1 LKKRTKKLLLPLH
14 LSPDEIEAIQLTL
27 GVSLRAVGVGLP
39 IALLLATLLSRFRF
53 PGKFLVN
60 AAVHLPLMLPP
71 VVTGWLLLLIFGVN
85 GPVGSLLDRILHI
98 RLAFTETGAA
108 FACGVMI
115 LPLMVRAIRLS
126 LDAVDPGLLQ
136 AARSLGAGPL
146 DAFASITLPLAAP
159 GVLAAAV
166 LGYTASLGEFGA
178 VITFA
183 ASIPGQTRTLPLAIY
198 AALDTPGGEAIAA
211 RLSIVSICLALA
223 GLSIAELLSRRQAR

>member
-1 LKKRTKKLLLPLH
+1 VVAF
-14 LSPDEIEAIQLTL
+14 SADEIEAIELTL

-39 IALLLATLLSRFRF
+39 VALLLATLLSRTRW
-53 PGKFLVN
+53 PGKFILN
-60 AAVHLPLMLPP
+60 AVVHLPLMLPP
-71 VVTGWLLLLIFGVN
+71 VVTGWLLLLVFGVN
-85 GPVGSLLDRILHI
+85 GPIGAFLDRVLDI

-108 FACGVMI
+108 LACGVMI

-126 LDAVDPGLLQ
+126 LDATDPGLLA

-146 DAFASITLPLAAP
+146 DRFASITLPLAGP

-198 AALDTPGGEAIAA
+198 AALDTPGGEAVAA
-211 RLSIVSICLALA
+211 RLSIVSIMLALA
-223 GLSIAELLSRRQAR
+223 GLTLAEILAQAARRRQNR